1 MDYILLQLQ
10 AVITDRIVLIF
21 IFLIVGML
29 LDIITGVAK
38 GIIENNFTSKFLKK
52 GILIKMLYF
61 IVVIVG
67 AMIQVLFPEV
77 PIEESLILILF
88 LIEISSIIE
97 NLAQL
102 GVPIPGFL
110 KKIVNTKRDELDGE
124 DVEDKTE
131 DDTDDTTTE

>member
-38 GIIENNFTSKFLKK
+38 GIIENNFKSKFLKK
-52 GILIKMLYF
+52 GIFIKMLYF
-61 IVVIVG
+61 VVVIVG

-97 NLAQL
+97 NLSQL

-110 KKIVNTKRDELDGE
+110 TKIVNTKRDELDGE
-124 DVEDKTE
+124 DVEDTTE